1 MIVIFMVAFLVSSS
15 LFVMLGEE
23 GDQGTWPVGPVAGTL
38 EDYSSSST
46 GLPSDGDYYFLK
58 FGDLNDD
65 GYDDLV
71 AGAGQYQGTKDAAGI
86 WAYTYKPSSDSWEKN
101 STGLPTTGYFAG
113 LDLGDVDN
121 DGDLDVIVPKGVHK
135 GTSVWWYENPLIS
148 DPAVS
153 VWAEHFIGTAGAHD
167 IEVGDLNSDGKLDV
181 VVRWNTTTLFLQTSP
196 SDWTQVVLSTR
207 PNEGTALGDLD
218 RDGDQDVVI
227 GGYWLENPV

>member
-1 MIVIFMVAFLVSSS
+1 MSAKQAGKMIVIFTVAFLVTSS
-15 LFVMLGEE
+15 LFVMLGDE
-23 GDQGTWPVGPVAGTL
+23 GGQGTWPVGPVAGTL

-121 DGDLDVIVPKGVHK
+121 DDDLDIVVGGEGLPARPSRAAVYTSTTAPQAARST
-135 GTSVWWYENPLIS
+135 GTRRR
-148 DPAVS
+148 DPRPP
-153 VWAEHFIGTAGAHD
+153 GTT
-167 IEVGDLNSDGKLDV
+167 IRSS
-181 VVRWNTTTLFLQTSP
+181 WPT
-196 SDWTQVVLSTR
+196 
-207 PNEGTALGDLD
+207 
-218 RDGDQDVVI
+218 
-227 GGYWLENPV
+227 